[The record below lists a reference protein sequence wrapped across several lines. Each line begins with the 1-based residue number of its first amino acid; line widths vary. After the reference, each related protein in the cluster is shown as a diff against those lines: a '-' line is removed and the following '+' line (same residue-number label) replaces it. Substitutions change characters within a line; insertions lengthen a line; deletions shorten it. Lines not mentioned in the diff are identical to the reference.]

1 MGRRGASNLAGGIVV
16 QSTSRCEYAHAAAKL
31 LCTCYTQQT
40 SEKTKRSKLQ
50 LVNPSLEYLR
60 ARLTTINN
68 AAGITRELSAP
79 VCEAM
84 VGMHAYTGCDTT
96 SAFSGRG
103 KKLAF
108 QLITKQTPKASWL
121 ERLWQHSVHHL
132 THYQLT
138 FSPASSSSLA
148 VYMYTASTPPHL
160 STKCDTRCSALAR
173 RNPAPFLLAMMRC
186 ASMLQEQI
194 TRPVSGT
201 VLWKLPRMSH
211 HRIALVKGGPLILA
225 VVWKWT
231 GSAWHQHHR
240 A

>member
-1 MGRRGASNLAGGIVV
+1 MLPENNEYNPPTKAEYPSSSHSEELSVPESIEPEAGRIVV

-108 QLITKQTPKASWL
+108 QLITKQTP
-121 ERLWQHSVHHL
+121 
-132 THYQLT
+132 
-138 FSPASSSSLA
+138 
-148 VYMYTASTPPHL
+148 
-160 STKCDTRCSALAR
+160 
-173 RNPAPFLLAMMRC
+173 
-186 ASMLQEQI
+186 
-194 TRPVSGT
+194 
-201 VLWKLPRMSH
+201 
-211 HRIALVKGGPLILA
+211 
-225 VVWKWT
+225 
-231 GSAWHQHHR
+231 
-240 A
+240 

>member
-1 MGRRGASNLAGGIVV
+1 MGRRGASNLAGRIVV

-68 AAGITRELSAP
+68 ATGITRELSAP
-79 VCEAM
+79 VCEAIM
-84 VGMHAYTGCDTT
+84 GMHAYTGCDTT

-108 QLITKQTPKASWL
+108 QLITKQTPKGELARKAMAALGASFDAL
-121 ERLWQHSVHHL
+121 PADI
-132 THYQLT
+132 
-138 FSPASSSSLA
+138 SPASSSSLA
-148 VYMYTASTPPHL
+148 VYTASTPPHL

-173 RNPAPFLLAMMRC
+173 RNSAPFLLAKMRC

-201 VLWKLPRMSH
+201 VLWKLPRMSN
-211 HRIALVKGGPLILA
+211 HRIALVKGRPLILA